1 MPIFDYY
8 CEDCKSTK
16 EYTVKN
22 WDDVVFCENCG
33 HQPERLV
40 SAGTFKFAGRVVQG
54 GGPDRFTADMMGIPL
69 KELPDDMKASAP
81 LVGKTMSETT

>member
-1 MPIFDYY
+1 MPIFDYL
-8 CEDCKSTK
+8 CTSCGWQQEL
-16 EYTVKN
+16 TVKRF
-22 WDDVVFCENCG
+22 DDVVFCEHCG
-33 HQPERLV
+33 EQPRRLV
-40 SAGTFKFAGRVVQG
+40 SAAAFKFKGQVVQG